1 MKGNE
6 NESMPKHVAIIM
18 DGNNRWASDKGI
30 PRVAG
35 HQKGVER
42 AREAVEHAV
51 KRGLSTLTLFAFSS
65 ENWGRSQEEVRL
77 LMKLLNTALNEEV
90 PNLIKN
96 SVQLNFIGDL
106 SLFDDNL
113 IQQMKKSEELT
124 YCDKKDKKLDL
135 LMDEK
140 NPFFDTMPNN
150 SISLIN
156 KKSISDF
163 SNKISTNIEIERFRA
178 NIYIDGIAAWEERDW
193 IGKTININ
201 NINFFVSGEISRCSA
216 TNLKPSTDIVTIN
229 LPNQL
234 KKTYDHINM
243 GLYIVP
249 QQNGVISK
257 EDKIIIHD

>member
-1 MKGNE
+1 LIKIE
-6 NESMPKHVAIIM
+6 NLFYSPVKSISFEESESLNVLTDRGIENDRIFAFVQNLDSNSIKNLIEDPKSRKL
-18 DGNNRWASDKGI
+18 NNF
-30 PRVAG
+30 
-35 HQKGVER
+35 
-42 AREAVEHAV
+42 
-51 KRGLSTLTLFAFSS
+51 LTLKNSPELNQYNFTYAKNKLILKKKDEIIISINPFSKN
-65 ENWGRSQEEVRL
+65 EK
-77 LMKLLNTALNEEV
+77 KLL
-90 PNLIKN
+90 
-96 SVQLNFIGDL
+96 
-106 SLFDDNL
+106 
-113 IQQMKKSEELT
+113 
-124 YCDKKDKKLDL
+124 CDKINQIILKDKKLDL

-201 NINFFVSGEISRCSA
+201 NINFFVSDEISRCSA

>member
-1 MKGNE
+1 LIKIE
-6 NESMPKHVAIIM
+6 NLFYSPVKSISFEESESLNVLTDRGIESDRIFAFVQNLDSNSIKNLIEDPKSRKL
-18 DGNNRWASDKGI
+18 NNF
-30 PRVAG
+30 
-35 HQKGVER
+35 
-42 AREAVEHAV
+42 
-51 KRGLSTLTLFAFSS
+51 LTLKNSPELNQYNFTYAKNKLILKKKDEIIISINPFSKN
-65 ENWGRSQEEVRL
+65 EK
-77 LMKLLNTALNEEV
+77 KLL
-90 PNLIKN
+90 
-96 SVQLNFIGDL
+96 
-106 SLFDDNL
+106 
-113 IQQMKKSEELT
+113 
-124 YCDKKDKKLDL
+124 CDKINQIILKDKKLDL

-201 NINFFVSGEISRCSA
+201 NINFFVSDEISRCSA

>member
-1 MKGNE
+1 MIKIE
-6 NESMPKHVAIIM
+6 NLFYSPVKSISFEESESLNVLIDRGIESDRIFAFVQNLDSNSIKNLIEDPKSRKL
-18 DGNNRWASDKGI
+18 NNF
-30 PRVAG
+30 
-35 HQKGVER
+35 
-42 AREAVEHAV
+42 
-51 KRGLSTLTLFAFSS
+51 LTLKNSPELNQYNFTYAKNKLILKKKDEIIISINPFSKN
-65 ENWGRSQEEVRL
+65 EK
-77 LMKLLNTALNEEV
+77 KLL
-90 PNLIKN
+90 
-96 SVQLNFIGDL
+96 
-106 SLFDDNL
+106 
-113 IQQMKKSEELT
+113 
-124 YCDKKDKKLDL
+124 CDKINQIILKDKKLDL

-201 NINFFVSGEISRCSA
+201 NINFFVSDEISRCSA

>member
-1 MKGNE
+1 MIKIE
-6 NESMPKHVAIIM
+6 NLFYSPVKSISFEESESLNVLTDRGIESDRIFAFVQNLDSNSIKNLIEDPKSRKL
-18 DGNNRWASDKGI
+18 NNF
-30 PRVAG
+30 
-35 HQKGVER
+35 
-42 AREAVEHAV
+42 
-51 KRGLSTLTLFAFSS
+51 LTLKNSPELNQYNFTYAKNKLILKKKDEIIISINPFSKN
-65 ENWGRSQEEVRL
+65 EK
-77 LMKLLNTALNEEV
+77 KLL
-90 PNLIKN
+90 
-96 SVQLNFIGDL
+96 
-106 SLFDDNL
+106 
-113 IQQMKKSEELT
+113 
-124 YCDKKDKKLDL
+124 CDKINQIILKDKKLDL

-163 SNKISTNIEIERFRA
+163 SNKISTNIEIQRFRA

-201 NINFFVSGEISRCSA
+201 NIKFFVSDEISRCSA

>member
-1 MKGNE
+1 MIKIE
-6 NESMPKHVAIIM
+6 NLFYSPVKSISFEESESLNVV
-18 DGNNRWASDKGI
+18 SDRGI
-30 PRVAG
+30 ESDRI
-35 HQKGVER
+35 
-42 AREAVEHAV
+42 
-51 KRGLSTLTLFAFSS
+51 FAFVQNLDASS
-65 ENWGRSQEEVRL
+65 IKHLIEDPKSRKLNNFVTLKNSPELNQYNFTYAKNKLILKKKDEIIISINPFSKNEK
-77 LMKLLNTALNEEV
+77 KLL
-90 PNLIKN
+90 
-96 SVQLNFIGDL
+96 
-106 SLFDDNL
+106 
-113 IQQMKKSEELT
+113 
-124 YCDKKDKKLDL
+124 CDKINQIILKDKKLDL

-163 SNKISTNIEIERFRA
+163 SHKISTNIEFERFRA
-178 NIYIDGIAAWEERDW
+178 NIYIDGLDAWKERDW

-201 NINFFVSGEISRCSA
+201 NINFFVSDEISRCYA

>member
-1 MKGNE
+1 LIKIKNLFYSPVKSISFEESESLNVLTDRGIESDRIFAFVQNLDSTSINHLIEDPKFRKLNNFVTLKNSPELNQYNFTYAKDKLILKKLDEIIITIDPFSE
-6 NESMPKHVAIIM
+6 NEK
-18 DGNNRWASDKGI
+18 
-30 PRVAG
+30 
-35 HQKGVER
+35 
-42 AREAVEHAV
+42 
-51 KRGLSTLTLFAFSS
+51 
-65 ENWGRSQEEVRL
+65 
-77 LMKLLNTALNEEV
+77 KLL
-90 PNLIKN
+90 
-96 SVQLNFIGDL
+96 
-106 SLFDDNL
+106 
-113 IQQMKKSEELT
+113 
-124 YCDKKDKKLDL
+124 CDKINQIILKDKKLDL

-163 SNKISTNIEIERFRA
+163 SNKISTNIEFERFRA
-178 NIYIDGIAAWEERDW
+178 NIYIDGLAAWEERDW
-193 IGKTININ
+193 VGKTININ
-201 NINFFVSGEISRCSA
+201 NIKFFVFDEISRCSA

-243 GLYIVP
+243 GLYIIP

>member
-1 MKGNE
+1 MIKIE
-6 NESMPKHVAIIM
+6 NLFYSPVKSISFEESESLNVLTDRGIESDRIFAFVQNLDSNSIKNLIEDPKSRKL
-18 DGNNRWASDKGI
+18 NNF
-30 PRVAG
+30 
-35 HQKGVER
+35 
-42 AREAVEHAV
+42 
-51 KRGLSTLTLFAFSS
+51 LTLKNSPELNQYNFTYIKDKLILKKKDEIIITINPFSKN
-65 ENWGRSQEEVRL
+65 EK
-77 LMKLLNTALNEEV
+77 KLL
-90 PNLIKN
+90 
-96 SVQLNFIGDL
+96 
-106 SLFDDNL
+106 
-113 IQQMKKSEELT
+113 
-124 YCDKKDKKLDL
+124 CDKINQIILKDKKLDL

-163 SNKISTNIEIERFRA
+163 SNKISTNIEFERFRA
-178 NIYIDGIAAWEERDW
+178 NIYIDGIAAWKERDW
-193 IGKTININ
+193 VGKTININ
-201 NINFFVSGEISRCSA
+201 NINFFVSDEISRCSA

>member
-1 MKGNE
+1 MIKIE
-6 NESMPKHVAIIM
+6 NLFYSPVKSISFEESESLNVLTDRGIESDRIFAFVQNLDSNSIKNLIEDPKSRKL
-18 DGNNRWASDKGI
+18 NNF
-30 PRVAG
+30 
-35 HQKGVER
+35 
-42 AREAVEHAV
+42 
-51 KRGLSTLTLFAFSS
+51 LTLKNSPELNQYNFTYAKNKLILKKKDEIIISINPFSKN
-65 ENWGRSQEEVRL
+65 EK
-77 LMKLLNTALNEEV
+77 KLL
-90 PNLIKN
+90 
-96 SVQLNFIGDL
+96 
-106 SLFDDNL
+106 
-113 IQQMKKSEELT
+113 
-124 YCDKKDKKLDL
+124 CDKINQIILKDKKLDL

-178 NIYIDGIAAWEERDW
+178 NIYIDGLDAWKERDW

-201 NINFFVSGEISRCSA
+201 NIKFFVSDEISRCSA

>member
-1 MKGNE
+1 MIKIKNLFYSPVKSISFEESESLNVLTDRGIESDRIFAFVQNLDSTSINHLIEDPKFRKLNNFVTLKNSPELNQYNFTYAKDKLILKKLDEIIITIDPFSE
-6 NESMPKHVAIIM
+6 NEK
-18 DGNNRWASDKGI
+18 
-30 PRVAG
+30 
-35 HQKGVER
+35 
-42 AREAVEHAV
+42 
-51 KRGLSTLTLFAFSS
+51 
-65 ENWGRSQEEVRL
+65 
-77 LMKLLNTALNEEV
+77 KLL
-90 PNLIKN
+90 
-96 SVQLNFIGDL
+96 
-106 SLFDDNL
+106 
-113 IQQMKKSEELT
+113 
-124 YCDKKDKKLDL
+124 CDKINQIILKDKKLDL

-163 SNKISTNIEIERFRA
+163 SNKISTNIEFERFRA
-178 NIYIDGIAAWEERDW
+178 NIYIDGLAAWEERDW
-193 IGKTININ
+193 VGKTININ
-201 NINFFVSGEISRCSA
+201 NIKFFVFDEISRCSA

-243 GLYIVP
+243 GLYIIP

>member
-1 MKGNE
+1 MIKIE
-6 NESMPKHVAIIM
+6 NLFYSPVKSISFEESETLNVLTDRGIESDRIFAFVQNLDSNSIKNLIEDPKSRKL
-18 DGNNRWASDKGI
+18 NNF
-30 PRVAG
+30 
-35 HQKGVER
+35 
-42 AREAVEHAV
+42 
-51 KRGLSTLTLFAFSS
+51 LTLKNSPELNQYNFTYVKNKLILKKKDEIIISINPFSKN
-65 ENWGRSQEEVRL
+65 EK
-77 LMKLLNTALNEEV
+77 KLL
-90 PNLIKN
+90 
-96 SVQLNFIGDL
+96 
-106 SLFDDNL
+106 
-113 IQQMKKSEELT
+113 
-124 YCDKKDKKLDL
+124 CDKINQIILKDKKLDL

-201 NINFFVSGEISRCSA
+201 NINFFVSDEISRCSA

>member
-1 MKGNE
+1 MIKIE
-6 NESMPKHVAIIM
+6 NLFYSPVKSISFEESESLNVLTDRGIESDRIFAFVQNLDSNSIKNLIEDPKSRKL
-18 DGNNRWASDKGI
+18 NNF
-30 PRVAG
+30 
-35 HQKGVER
+35 
-42 AREAVEHAV
+42 
-51 KRGLSTLTLFAFSS
+51 LTLKNSPELNQYNFSYVKDKLILKKKDEIIITINPFS
-65 ENWGRSQEEVRL
+65 KNEK
-77 LMKLLNTALNEEV
+77 KLL
-90 PNLIKN
+90 
-96 SVQLNFIGDL
+96 
-106 SLFDDNL
+106 
-113 IQQMKKSEELT
+113 
-124 YCDKKDKKLDL
+124 CDKINQIILKDKKLDL

-163 SNKISTNIEIERFRA
+163 SNKISTNIEFERFRA
-178 NIYIDGIAAWEERDW
+178 NIYIDGLAAWEERDW
-193 IGKTININ
+193 VGKTININ
-201 NINFFVSGEISRCSA
+201 NINFFVSDEISRCSA